1 MLRKAYLISKIS
13 ELLLTK
19 KLKENEAS
27 SILGISKTTLSKILK
42 GQFREVSENELS
54 SFLTQAQKARA
65 C

>member
-19 KLKENEAS
+19 KLKEDEAS

-42 GQFREVSENELS
+42 GQFREVSEDELS

>member
-19 KLKENEAS
+19 KLKEDEAS
-27 SILGISKTTLSKILK
+27 SILGISTTTLSKILK
-42 GQFREVSENELS
+42 GQFREVSEDELS